1 MMAIAM
7 SKAVLRAVSRV
18 SDTVALFK
26 YLSFRAERN
35 CPLAG
40 DSAESRNL
48 LFCAA
53 NAVSRSVSRFM
64 VSRFMVSRFII

>member
-1 MMAIAM
+1 MTQGLG
-7 SKAVLRAVSRV
+7 AVPKVK
-18 SDTVALFK
+18 DTVALFK

-48 LFCAA
+48 LSYAA

-64 VSRFMVSRFII
+64 VSRFII